1 MKPIRFAPVVFLI
14 FLVLTSP
21 IQVAADLPSRETLRQ
36 WIEEM
41 KASPKGPFS
50 RIRWFC
56 NDGSILAP
64 KAYACKDRGGGVQHG
79 EWNDRVKQLR
89 DDEYYIAN
97 VLASLD
103 RSQIT
108 SAPGYSDLYNQIL
121 IEKFLIAAD
130 NGWIFRKARYYRGS
144 IQAEDETASARALLL
159 DLADK
164 DVWSSR
170 GIVPLR
176 IGASF
181 LEHGVET
188 RSVAK
193 VRQLSLALSEK
204 DKKFLPLRVKIH
216 NQPDGKD
223 AERVREY
230 AAGVQDPELAAQYAR
245 LADEIDKVFATEPI
259 SERLK
264 NFKKIIS
271 RNPALV
277 GEIEAA
283 IKKLETTDDPVVRF
297 DVTSQTT
304 ATIREQLIDIRG
316 GERRLAALDTSLAM
330 EVEHY
335 TAGRDLIE
343 RLQAASRHERLQ
355 WLKSSSFAIYGAGL
369 ISAVQLQHLEAT
381 FAKFEGNTVSLKD
394 YKDALD
400 YLARVP
406 GWCTQW
412 LRFHFQESMH
422 KLTEIEPLADRLIQD
437 ILRGSPL
444 FFYSK
449 VLDSLLRDVH
459 QLVGVRHELFGQEV
473 GAGLRS
479 LNPGL
484 ARGILRLRAADQHDD
499 FDPQG
504 IYLLPETIAEL
515 PPVAG
520 ILTAGEG
527 NPLSHV
533 QLLARNLGIPNVTV
547 DERLIP
553 ELKDYEGQKI
563 ILAASPAGSVQ
574 LIRDKGQL
582 NRIFEQ
588 KAASVSL
595 IRPDLQK
602 LDLKNRDFIPLSQLR
617 AADSGRTV
625 GPKAANL
632 GELYHHYPEAV
643 ANGLAIPFGV
653 FRGLLDRPFKNGKQ
667 TIFEW
672 MEAEYAKIQSMPPGS
687 DKRDAKSEALRKEL
701 EETILNI
708 EIDDEFRR
716 RLAAAMEKVFGPDG
730 TYGVFVRSDTNVE
743 DLPGFTGAGLNK
755 TIPNVVGFENVLAAI
770 PRVWASPF
778 SRRAFAWRQ
787 SHMDMPQHVYASVL
801 LLRSVASEKSGVM
814 VTRDI
819 DTGEK
824 GWLSVAVNE
833 GVGGAVDG
841 QAAESLR
848 INVKTGDVRMLAQ
861 ATAPWR
867 RVLKSD
873 GGVDQQ
879 LVVNTETVLKAVEIE
894 QLIDLVQELPQRYPA
909 ILDADGNPA
918 PADIEFGFINSKL
931 QLFQIRPFLESIQ
944 ARSNEYL
951 KNLDKDM
958 MRQLNKTV
966 KLDEKPRSG

>member
-1 MKPIRFAPVVFLI
+1 MK
-14 FLVLTSP
+14 T
-21 IQVAADLPSRETLRQ
+21 
-36 WIEEM
+36 
-41 KASPKGPFS
+41 SPKGPFS

-56 NDGSILAP
+56 NDGSVLPP
-64 KAYACKDRGGGVQHG
+64 KAYACKDHGGGVQHG
-79 EWNDRVKQLR
+79 EWTDRVKQLR
-89 DDEYYIAN
+89 ADGYYIAN

-103 RSQIT
+103 LSQIA

-130 NGWIFRKARYYRGS
+130 DGWIFRKARYYRGA
-144 IQAEDETASARALLL
+144 IQAENESAKARELLL
-159 DLADK
+159 ALAGK

-176 IGASF
+176 IGASY

-188 RSVAK
+188 RSIAR
-193 VRQLSLALSEK
+193 VRQQSLALSEI

-216 NQPDGKD
+216 NQPDRED
-223 AERVREY
+223 AKRVRDY
-230 AAGVQDPELAAQYAR
+230 AAGVKDPELAAQYAR
-245 LADEIDKVFATEPI
+245 LADEIDKVFA
-259 SERLK
+259 SESPSRRLK
-264 NFKKIIS
+264 DFQKKIS
-271 RNPALV
+271 GNSELAR
-277 GEIEAA
+277 EIAAA
-283 IKKLETTDDPVVRF
+283 IKTLETTSDPVVRLAITGK
-297 DVTSQTT
+297 VM
-304 ATIREQLIDIRG
+304 ATIREHLLNIRG
-316 GERRLAALDTSLAM
+316 GELRLAALDTGLAM
-330 EVEHY
+330 EIEHY
-335 TAGRDLIE
+335 TAGRELIGG
-343 RLQAASRHERLQ
+343 LQAASRREHLQ

-369 ISAVQLQHLEAT
+369 ISAVQLQDLQVAFAQLED
-381 FAKFEGNTVSLKD
+381 KTVSLKD
-394 YKDALD
+394 YRAALD
-400 YLARVP
+400 YLARMP

-412 LRFHFQESMH
+412 LRFHFFESTQKMA
-422 KLTEIEPLADRLIQD
+422 EIEPLADRIGQD
-437 ILRGSPL
+437 FLRGSSL
-444 FFYSK
+444 FFYSN
-449 VLDSLLRDVH
+449 VLDSLLRDAH
-459 QLVGVRHELFGQEV
+459 RLVGLRHELFGRDV

-484 ARGILRLRAADQHDD
+484 ARGKLRLRPADHHDD

-547 DERLIP
+547 DESLIT

-563 ILAASPAGSVQ
+563 ILASSPGGSVQ

-582 NRIFEQ
+582 NHIFEQ
-588 KAASVSL
+588 KTESASL
-595 IRPDLQK
+595 IRPDLEK
-602 LDLKNRDFIPLSQLR
+602 LDLKNRNFIPLSQLR
-617 AADSGRTV
+617 AKDSGRTV

-653 FRGLLDRPFKNGKQ
+653 FRSLLDQPFKKGKQ

-672 MEAEYAKIQSMPPGS
+672 MEAEYAKIQTMSPGS
-687 DKRDAKSEALRKEL
+687 AKRDEKMESLRKE
-701 EETILNI
+701 IQDYMLNVDL
-708 EIDDEFRR
+708 DDAFRR

-755 TIPNVVGFENVLAAI
+755 TIPNVVGFEKVLAAI

-778 SRRAFAWRQ
+778 SKRAFAWRQ
-787 SHMDMPQHVYASVL
+787 SHMDLPQHVYASVL
-801 LLRSVASEKSGVM
+801 LLRSVPSEKSGVM

-819 DTGEK
+819 DTGKK

-861 ATAPWR
+861 ATATWR

-873 GGVDQQ
+873 GGVDKE
-879 LVVNTETVLKAVEIE
+879 LVAEAETVLKANEIE
-894 QLIDLVQELPQRYPA
+894 QLINLAQDLPQRWPY
-909 ILDADGNPA
+909 ILDADGNPIE
-918 PADIEFGFINSKL
+918 ADIEFGFVDSKL

-944 ARSNEYL
+944 ARSNEFL
-951 KNLDKDM
+951 INLDKDM
-958 MRQLNKTV
+958 SSQLDQKV
-966 KLDEKPRSG
+966 KLDEQP

>member
-1 MKPIRFAPVVFLI
+1 MKANRIAPIVILL
-14 FLVLTSP
+14 LVLTGP
-21 IQVAADLPSRETLRQ
+21 FPEAADLPSRETLRQ

-41 KASPKGPFS
+41 KISPKGPFK

-56 NDGSILAP
+56 NDGSILPP

-79 EWNDRVKQLR
+79 EWNSRVMRLR
-89 DDEYYIAN
+89 ADGYYIAN

-103 RSQIT
+103 LNQIT

-130 NGWIFRKARYYRGS
+130 DGWIFRKARYYRGA
-144 IQAEDETASARALLL
+144 IQSEDEIAKARTLLI
-159 DLADK
+159 DLAGQ

-170 GIVPLR
+170 GIAPLR

-181 LEHGVET
+181 LEHGIES

-204 DKKFLPLRVKIH
+204 DKNFLPLRVKIH
-216 NQPDGKD
+216 NQPDRED
-223 AERVREY
+223 AARVRDY
-230 AAGVQDPELAAQYAR
+230 AAGVRDPELAAQYAH
-245 LADEIDKVFATEPI
+245 LADEIDKVFVTEPA
-259 SERLK
+259 SKHLK
-264 NFKKIIS
+264 DFKKIVS
-271 RNPALV
+271 RNPVLAR
-277 GEIEAA
+277 EIGAA
-283 IKKLETTDDPVVRF
+283 IKSLETTADPVVRF
-297 DVTSQTT
+297 EVTGKIM
-304 ATIREQLIDIRG
+304 ATIREQLLNIRG
-316 GERRLAALDTSLAM
+316 GENRLAALDTGLAM
-330 EVEHY
+330 EIEHY
-335 TAGRDLIE
+335 TAGRELIA
-343 RLQAASRHERLQ
+343 RLQDASRRQRLQ

-369 ISAVQLQHLEAT
+369 ISAVQLQDLQAT
-381 FAKFEGNTVSLKD
+381 FATLAGRTVSLKA
-394 YKDALD
+394 YKDSLD

-412 LRFHFQESMH
+412 LRFHFHESKQ
-422 KLTEIEPLADRLIQD
+422 KLVQIEPLADRLIQD
-437 ILRGSPL
+437 VLRGSPL
-444 FFYSK
+444 FFYSN
-449 VLDSLLRDVH
+449 VLDSLLRDAH
-459 QLVGVRHELFGQEV
+459 QLVGLRHELFGRDV

-484 ARGILRLRAADQHDD
+484 ARGKLRLKPADHHDD

-547 DERLIP
+547 DEHLIA
-553 ELKDYEGQKI
+553 ELRDYEGQKI
-563 ILAASPAGSVQ
+563 ILAASPAGAVQ
-574 LIRDKGQL
+574 LIRDNGQL
-582 NRIFEQ
+582 NHIFAQ
-588 KAASVSL
+588 KTASASL

-602 LDLKNRDFIPLSQLR
+602 LDLKNRKFIPLSQLR
-617 AADSGRTV
+617 AKDSGRIV

-653 FRGLLDRPFKNGKQ
+653 FRSLLDQPFKNGNQ

-672 MEAEYAKIQSMPPGS
+672 MEAEYAKIQTMPPGS
-687 DKRDAKSEALRKEL
+687 AKRDEKMESLRKEL
-701 EETILNI
+701 ETTLLKVDF
-708 EIDDEFRR
+708 DDDFRR
-716 RLAAAMEKVFGPDG
+716 RLASAMESVFGPDG

-778 SRRAFAWRQ
+778 SKRAFAWRQ
-787 SHMDMPQHVYASVL
+787 SHMDLPQHVYASVL
-801 LLRSVASEKSGVM
+801 ILRSVPSQKSGVM

-824 GWLSVAVNE
+824 GWVSVAVNE

-848 INVKTGDVRMLAQ
+848 INVKTGEVRMLAQ

-867 RVLKSD
+867 RVLNPN
-873 GGVDQQ
+873 GGVDKE
-879 LVVNTETVLKAVEIE
+879 LVAGAETVLKADEIE
-894 QLIDLVQELPQRYPA
+894 QLIHLTLDLPQRYPS

-918 PADIEFGFINSKL
+918 AADIEFGFIDSKL

-951 KNLDKDM
+951 NDLDKEM
-958 MRQLNKTV
+958 MRQLNQTV
-966 KLDEKPRSG
+966 KLDEHPRSG